1 MQVAAAHQDAIPQ
14 PLPSPGLERPLPG
27 SILVA
32 RYRARG
38 GAKHLVVVQRA
49 ARQRWRVVDIGP
61 EKSTVVDVLRA
72 AGDRLAQAHALA
84 LDYARE
90 KQAYHAGVRPDDPLP
105 RRRRR
110 PALRALRSVAP
121 PRRSAAP
128 SCASEPRRTDD
139 KPPRAAGVDV
149 ARRTA

>member
-110 PALRALRSVAP
+110 PALRALRSV
-121 PRRSAAP
+121 
-128 SCASEPRRTDD
+128 
-139 KPPRAAGVDV
+139 
-149 ARRTA
+149 